1 MRRKVSILTLLMIGI
16 GFGWLI
22 KNVKI
27 GLILGLVLGLL
38 ISGMTVGGGR
48 RK

>member
-16 GFGWLI
+16 GLGWLI

>member
-1 MRRKVSILTLLMIGI
+1 MRRKVSILTLLIIGLAI
-16 GFGWLI
+16 GWMI

-27 GLILGLVLGLL
+27 GLIVGLVLGLL
-38 ISGMTVGGGR
+38 ISGMTVGG